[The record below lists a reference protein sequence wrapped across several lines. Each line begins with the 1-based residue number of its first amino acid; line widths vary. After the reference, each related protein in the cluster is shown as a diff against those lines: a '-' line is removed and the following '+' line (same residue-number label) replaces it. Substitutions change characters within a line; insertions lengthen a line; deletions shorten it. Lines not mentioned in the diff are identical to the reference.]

1 MLNIKKPANILF
13 IVSVSFIIFGLGFN
27 IGKNYNQNKF
37 SSKISNFN
45 ETTQSNKPKNIDF
58 SLFWSVWDQLDQKY
72 VSKNK
77 LNPQTM
83 YYGAIKGMVATLED
97 PYTFFLTPDENKQ
110 SKDDLSGLFE
120 GIGAQLG
127 LKDGLIVIVAPLKK
141 SPAERAGIVSGDII
155 LKVNNNSIAGWT
167 LQKAVSKIR
176 GKKGTK
182 VTLTIFREKQEKT
195 YTIIRDSI
203 KVPST
208 ELESKSEVAVLT
220 LNRFGED
227 TNEEWDNQ
235 IITIQNDWKSKKIKG
250 LVLDVRD
257 NPGGYLQG
265 AIYIASEFLPLN
277 TVVVKQEYKD
287 KRNGEIFKVT
297 RLGKLLDIPLVVLMN
312 GGSASASEIVAGA
325 LRDHKRAKLIGIKSF
340 GKGSIQEALDL
351 NQGAGL
357 HVTIARWVLPNGDWI
372 NGKGIKPDTFIEN
385 EKPDGKNTLTP
396 EMDKQLDKAIKTILE

>member
-235 IITIQNDWKSKKIKG
+235 IITIQND
-250 LVLDVRD
+250 
-257 NPGGYLQG
+257 
-265 AIYIASEFLPLN
+265 
-277 TVVVKQEYKD
+277 
-287 KRNGEIFKVT
+287 
-297 RLGKLLDIPLVVLMN
+297 
-312 GGSASASEIVAGA
+312 
-325 LRDHKRAKLIGIKSF
+325 LI
-340 GKGSIQEALDL
+340 
-351 NQGAGL
+351 
-357 HVTIARWVLPNGDWI
+357 
-372 NGKGIKPDTFIEN
+372 
-385 EKPDGKNTLTP
+385 
-396 EMDKQLDKAIKTILE
+396 